1 MCPDL
6 VDGVFRSVP
15 FSVLREQVDLALA
28 GNDEHRLFFRKKLLP
43 QGLPKHGG
51 SFSTPRLR
59 EFIRKCQ
66 WIPKASFWLAP
77 VSPALY
83 GPSIEIEEIVGLLYH
98 RTIADRS
105 FQQAEFWG
113 FNRPQWFEEN

>member
-28 GNDEHRLFFRKKLLP
+28 GNDERRLFFRKKLLP

-51 SFSTPRLR
+51 PFQPR
-59 EFIRKCQ
+59 
-66 WIPKASFWLAP
+66 A
-77 VSPALY
+77 
-83 GPSIEIEEIVGLLYH
+83 
-98 RTIADRS
+98 
-105 FQQAEFWG
+105 
-113 FNRPQWFEEN
+113 